1 MSIHSRLLFTALA
14 LLAISACNRRAPAA
28 PEGPI
33 SDFAAFYERFHRDSL
48 YQMEHIPFPIDGLPT
63 FSDKEDEDLSGFRWT
78 AENWKL
84 HRPLNLNQN
93 EFKQTFDAIGE
104 NLIVE
109 SIIHRNGSFAMMRRF
124 ARMGDEWYLIY
135 YAAMNPAKTA
145 Q

>member
-48 YQMEHIPFPIDGLPT
+48 YQMEHIPFPIDGVPT
-63 FSDKEDEDLSGFRWT
+63 YVDREGEDLSGFRWT
-78 AENWKL
+78 AENWVM
-84 HRPLNLNQN
+84 HRDFNFKGS
-93 EFKQTFDAIGE
+93 EFNQTFDAIGE